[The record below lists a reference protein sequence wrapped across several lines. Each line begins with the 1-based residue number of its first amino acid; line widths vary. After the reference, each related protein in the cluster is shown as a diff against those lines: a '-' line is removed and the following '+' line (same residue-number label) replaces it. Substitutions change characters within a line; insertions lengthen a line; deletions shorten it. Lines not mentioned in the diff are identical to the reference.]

1 MPIRSVYFYFGLAVM
16 VIAVGLGL
24 RALVFNQAPV
34 VVTGKA
40 VDRGSTGVPDIG
52 GKFSLIDHNGRPV
65 SEGDFLGRH
74 MLVFFGYTNC
84 PDVCPMTLSN
94 LSEALDKLG
103 GDAGKI
109 RPVFVSVDPLRDTPG
124 VLKAY
129 LESFHPAFIGLTGS
143 AKQVAAVKRVFRI
156 YSEARHEDGQ
166 HAEPAGD
173 SAKNLRDYTVDH
185 SSITYLMGPDGKF
198 KTFVSHGTGADAIA
212 AKLKKHL

>member
-34 VVTGKA
+34 AEAGRAVGK
-40 VDRGSTGVPDIG
+40 GSTSVPDIG

-65 SEGDFLGRH
+65 NEGDFLGRH

-84 PDVCPMTLSN
+84 PDVCPMTLAT

-103 GDAGKI
+103 GDAKKI
-109 RPVFVSVDPLRDTPG
+109 RPMFVSVDPKRDTPG

-156 YSEARHEDGQ
+156 YS
-166 HAEPAGD
+166 
-173 SAKNLRDYTVDH
+173 
-185 SSITYLMGPDGKF
+185 
-198 KTFVSHGTGADAIA
+198 A
-212 AKLKKHL
+212 AQDNNH